1 MYIKYEFNKWWK
13 YHFATITWKISQ
25 HFESFVV
32 SIIIGQL
39 LHFFRNGCIK
49 SGSLRVHSFRLLT
62 DFVCL
67 YTYEF
72 WLCLWKIVRSLV
84 ILLLPWFTEY
94 LYHRWPWICS
104 FCHEHS
110 PALLPCYSLI
120 YYFAMLTIV
129 SLFVL
134 FFLYFL
140 ISINGFCLLRCYLQT
155 FRWQTHNRE
164 EVTE

>member
-1 MYIKYEFNKWWK
+1 MYITYEFNNWWK
-13 YHFATITWKISQ
+13 YHFATFTWKISQ
-25 HFESFVV
+25 HFEGFVV

-39 LHFFRNGCIK
+39 LHFFRNACIK
-49 SGSLRVHSFRLLT
+49 SGSLRFHIFPVVDWFCLFIYLWVLT
-62 DFVCL
+62 LPLEDCSEFGYFVI
-67 YTYEF
+67 T
-72 WLCLWKIVRSLV
+72 
-84 ILLLPWFTEY
+84 FTEY

-104 FCHEHS
+104 FCHQHS

-140 ISINGFCLLRCYLQT
+140 ISINGFCLLRWYLQT
-155 FRWQTHNRE
+155 FRWQTHSRE